1 MRLKKFVLSL
11 SLALAASF
19 AGAQD
24 LPKEINIA
32 YVKSPFNLQNIVMK
46 EQKSLEKEFEKDG
59 IKVNWLD
66 IHSGKQQAM
75 ALASRSVDMTAVMNT
90 SSLLMHNAAGIPL
103 RVATGVSHPTEIFA
117 LVGKPGAA
125 LTVTDLKGKSVAGP
139 KGTILHQL
147 LLAALEKEGLKKND
161 VRLQS
166 MPPQSALAAL
176 LSGKVDAALIAAGGI
191 KKAEENGCKVIATAK
206 GLVDVNLVV
215 AVHKDFSDQYPQ
227 IVDRVVSVHRKT
239 LDWILNNW
247 EKAVDIGA
255 KVHNIDHEMADRLA
269 KASHLYNKLTEADI
283 EGMNKDQKFLTE
295 NGIMKNPINVR
306 DIILPSALR

>member
-1 MRLKKFVLSL
+1 MNLKKFIAGITFALS
-11 SLALAASF
+11 ASF
-19 AGAQD
+19 SLAQD

-59 IKVNWLD
+59 IKVNWID
-66 IHSGKQQAM
+66 IHSGKQQAV

-117 LVGKPGAA
+117 LVGKPGAS
-125 LTVTDLKGKSVAGP
+125 LTITDLKGKSVAGP

-147 LLAALEKEGLKKND
+147 LLAALEKEGLKSND
-161 VRLQS
+161 VQLQS

-176 LSGKVDAALIAAGGI
+176 LSGKVEAALIAAGGI

-206 GLVDVNLVV
+206 GLVDVNLVSV
-215 AVHKDFSDQYPQ
+215 VHKDFYDKYPQ
-227 IVDRVVSVHRKT
+227 LVDRVVSVHRKT

-247 EKAVDIGA
+247 DKAVDIGA
-255 KVHNIDHEMADRLA
+255 KAHNLDHDTADYLA
-269 KASHLYNKLTEADI
+269 KSSHFYNTLTEKDI

-295 NGIMKNPINVR
+295 NGIMKNPINVE

>member
-1 MRLKKFVLSL
+1 MNLKKFILSA
-11 SLALAASF
+11 SVALIASF

-46 EQKSLEKEFEKDG
+46 EQKSLENEFEKDV

-66 IHSGKQQAM
+66 IHSGKQQAV

-103 RVATGVSHPTEIFA
+103 RIATGVSHPTEIFA
-117 LVGKPGAA
+117 LVGKPGAS
-125 LTVTDLKGKSVAGP
+125 LTITDLKGKSVAGP

-147 LLAALEKEGLKKND
+147 LLAALEKEGLKRND
-161 VRLQS
+161 VQLQS

-206 GLVDVNLVV
+206 GLVDVNLVSV
-215 AVHKDFSDQYPQ
+215 VHKDFYDKYPQ
-227 IVDRVVSVHRKT
+227 LVDRVVSVHRKT

-247 EKAVDIGA
+247 DKAVDIGA
-255 KVHNIDHEMADRLA
+255 KAHNLDHETADYLA
-269 KASHLYNKLTEADI
+269 KSSHFYNTLTEKDI

-295 NGIMKNPINVR
+295 NGIMKTPINVK
-306 DIILPSALR
+306 DIILPSALQ